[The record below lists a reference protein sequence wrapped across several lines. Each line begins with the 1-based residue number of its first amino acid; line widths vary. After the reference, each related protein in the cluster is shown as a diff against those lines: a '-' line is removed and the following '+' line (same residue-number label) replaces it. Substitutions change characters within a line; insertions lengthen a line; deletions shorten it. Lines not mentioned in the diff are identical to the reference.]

1 MKKKIFKYQ
10 LLSIYALIVVVIT
23 TCIFCWFYLPC
34 FFLKDPLKV
43 KWHKRI
49 SKFWMGILVPLLGC
63 SIKFNGMGNFDKNK
77 NFIIVANHS
86 SNFDPVVT
94 TPFFPNANISIAKKS
109 LSYIPI
115 LGQIFAFGS
124 VLVDRKNK
132 NSKLQSYMY
141 LKEKLSLGLDIVIY
155 PEGTRN
161 KHKKKPL
168 LPFKDGAFKLSI
180 ETNTPILPIVII
192 NSDQVFHQNYFFY
205 LKPTKIIVYILP
217 PIFPTDYTLE
227 KLKSIV
233 KENMEQVIIKKVL
246 IEKIKL

>member
-1 MKKKIFKYQ
+1 MRKNIFKYQ
-10 LLSIYALIVVVIT
+10 LFSIYGIIIVILT
-23 TCIFCWFYLPC
+23 TFIFCWFYLPC
-34 FFLKDPLKV
+34 FFLKDPIKV
-43 KWHKRI
+43 RWHKRI
-49 SKFWMGILVPLLGC
+49 SKFWMRLLVPLLGC
-63 SIKFNGMGNFDKNK
+63 SIKFNGMDYFNKNN

-132 NSKLQSYMY
+132 NSKLKSYIH
-141 LKEKLSLGLDIVIY
+141 LRDKLLLGLDVVIY

-161 KHKKKPL
+161 KNKIKPL

-192 NSDQVFHQNYFFY
+192 NSEQVFHQKYFFY
-205 LKPTKIIVYILP
+205 LKPTKIMVYILP
-217 PIFPTDYTLE
+217 PIFPSDYTLE
-227 KLKSIV
+227 KLKEIV
-233 KENMEQVIIKKVL
+233 KENMEQEIIKK
-246 IEKIKL
+246 K